1 MGQSERSESRTNFLQ
16 GSVVFRLCNQ
26 EASLSAPRR
35 RILKPDCELESA
47 GGLFLSSFQTSNPW
61 THPGRVT
68 VPLVVWRCSSATC
81 ICMDLS
87 WRILMRK
94 PVWEICCRPPP
105 HPSPSHLIENLAT
118 HLPSIWLCPHP
129 LPSLAASQQT
139 DKLKFLPS
147 TSETVVLACVLK
159 PSPHSP
165 LKPLTFSSLLIILSA
180 PPL

>member
-1 MGQSERSESRTNFLQ
+1 MAGPLPLLQRVTSTDSAPGHVADAVGQSERSESRTNFLQ

-105 HPSPSHLIENLAT
+105 S
-118 HLPSIWLCPHP
+118 
-129 LPSLAASQQT
+129 
-139 DKLKFLPS
+139 
-147 TSETVVLACVLK
+147 
-159 PSPHSP
+159 
-165 LKPLTFSSLLIILSA
+165 PLTFSPYREPRHPLTLYLVMSSSSPLSGGFSA
-180 PPL
+180 DRQAEVSPKYF